1 MKYLQSYKLFEGKVK
16 PDDLIKIKDFC
27 DNHLAY
33 LLDDGFVV
41 NVKGINTIYINITK
55 PYIINDEGQ
64 IIDNTTFK
72 WDDVKIDVI
81 PLLLLLQ
88 DRIDMISFWSKSE
101 DFNKSYKEYY
111 SVDSEYNTLLDGSNI
126 PDTDNITSIEI
137 ELSDVIFE
145 SKVFESKSNIKF
157 IKKEKKKD
165 AKTDTYD
172 VSKSGTVIGQV
183 KWSSRMRGYAFVP
196 TTDCDNEIK
205 EFVKELMRKRREDKK

>member
-1 MKYLQSYKLFEGKVK
+1 MKYLQSYKMFEGKVK
-16 PDDLIKIKDFC
+16 SDDLINIHELC
-27 DNHLAY
+27 NNHLAY
-33 LLDDGFVV
+33 LLDDGFLV
-41 NVKGINTIYINITK
+41 NTKGINTIYINITK
-55 PYIINDEGQ
+55 PYIRDHEDN
-64 IIDNTTFK
+64 IIDKPTFK
-72 WDDVKIDVI
+72 WNDIKYDVI
-81 PLLLLLQ
+81 PLLLLLK
-88 DRIDMISFWSKSE
+88 DKIDIVSFWSKSD

-111 SVDSEYNTLLDGSNI
+111 SGDSEFNSILDGDNI
-126 PDTDNITSIEI
+126 KDSDNITSIEI
-137 ELSDVIFE
+137 ELGDKISE